1 MLNAGY
7 KKAALEECKKAGE
20 EYQEEYQVTIK
31 RSETLYLEK
40 KTAISI
46 LVEVDEYVHSLSNKP
61 QEIVKIASEIT
72 VRRKS
77 FENEI
82 VTLEKNSNN
91 SDKVSGGVAGAGV
104 LAGVGIAA
112 FGPTAAMG
120 IATTFGT
127 ASTGTAIAALTG
139 VAQTNAALAWLGGGA
154 LAAGGGG
161 MAAGNALLALA
172 GPVGWGIGGAALI
185 GGGLLA
191 SSKNK
196 KIAQEAEEKT
206 KKIKGETDVIKR
218 IKIRVDSEIKAVKE
232 IYEGVKR
239 SLVLMHEKGVVE
251 SRSFTKRIIA
261 FFRKEQKRKIEHRD
275 YSTFT
280 ESDKDELMKMLNAAQ
295 ALSERIG
302 VKIS

>member
-31 RSETLYLEK
+31 RSETLYMEK

-61 QEIVKIASEIT
+61 KEIEKIASEIT
-72 VRRKS
+72 IKRKS

-82 VTLEKNSNN
+82 FTLEKNSNN

-104 LAGVGIAA
+104 LAGVGVAA

-172 GPVGWGIGGAALI
+172 GPVGWGIGGVALV

-196 KIAQEAEEKT
+196 KIAKEAEEKT
-206 KKIKGETDVIKR
+206 KKIKDETDAIKR
-218 IKIRVDSEIKAVKE
+218 IKIRVDSEIKAVKN
-232 IYEGVKR
+232 IYEGVKS
-239 SLVLMHEKGVVE
+239 SLVLLYEKGVVE
-251 SRSFTKRIIA
+251 STSIANRIFA
-261 FFRKEQKRKIEHRD
+261 FFRKEQKQKIEHRD
-275 YSTFT
+275 YSAFT
-280 ESDKDELMKMLNAAQ
+280 ESEKDELMKMLNAAY